1 MRLTP
6 HLLPAT
12 FLLLTGLMPHLARA
26 DVLNIPS
33 PAEAAATIDKPAK
46 GSTMTAVERHYGAP
60 LKKYPAVGGGHP
72 QQPPITRWDYAGFTV
87 FFEHDH
93 VVDAV
98 IPGQPPAI
106 QHSDELQ
113 TPAP

>member
-1 MRLTP
+1 
-6 HLLPAT
+6 
-12 FLLLTGLMPHLARA
+12 
-26 DVLNIPS
+26 V
-33 PAEAAATIDKPAK
+33 
-46 GSTMTAVERHYGAP
+46 
-60 LKKYPAVGGGHP
+60 KKYPAVGGGHP
-72 QQPPITRWDYAGFTV
+72 HQPPITRWDYAGFTV

-113 TPAP
+113 TTTP

>member
-6 HLLPAT
+6 HFLTAT
-12 FLLLTGLMPHLARA
+12 FLLLTGLTPHLVRA
-26 DVLNIPS
+26 EVLDLPPS
-33 PAEAAATIDKPAK
+33 AGTATTIDKPVK
-46 GSTMTAVERHYGAP
+46 GSTMAAVERHYGAP
-60 LKKYPAVGGGHP
+60 VKKYPPVGGGHP
-72 QQPPITRWDYAGFTV
+72 HQPPITRWDYAGFTV

-113 TPAP
+113 TTTP